1 MFHPGSIVA
10 YWRSQ
15 KWQDGV
21 LHKEGRWYGPAIV
34 LGQVGRNVVLVH
46 KKHIFRCAPEQV
58 RVASTEERELLR
70 SPHSELIGIKQAFEA
85 GEIQS
90 KQYVDLVPQGYPSQE
105 VEMKTVAASPL
116 NVSPEPPGCR
126 EDQASSSS
134 LAPRSVLELS
144 QPSSERSELERASET
159 YPEDPLVRHQ
169 QKAAPYESGGNDKTP
184 NVDKAASEY
193 GPVRRRVPVKSGE
206 PALFRPAALQE
217 GDFAEMMQDIMPS
230 ILKQMPS
237 DGEDTSLRSTSPRVG
252 GTKRGASK
260 ELPEAAERAQ
270 SGPSL
275 IEPPEEKVTY
285 NDENEI
291 LMCQTSVPAQS
302 TSEEQELLESSFSEL
317 GSSDATEMW
326 QALMHKTPVDVL
338 IAQYQNKR
346 AAKEMAGVGNPPEL
360 QKKVDEAKVTEWQ
373 VIESKNAGRLIL
385 GQQAEA
391 VRCRLSHRI
400 MDSRY
405 VMTMKQ
411 EEDSDPRVKAR
422 WCLLGHRDPDLSSK
436 AEAGDLQSPTL
447 SQVGRSVLF
456 QVIASQQ
463 WQLALGDIKGAF
475 LSAGELPAKYRPLYA
490 RLPPGGIPGVP
501 DDALIEITGHAYGL
515 NDSPA
520 AWQQKLNQVLLSVG
534 FEPSRFDP
542 CLYYLRDQGRLVGIY
557 GVHVDDCATG
567 GAGQRYEKAM
577 IDLKQAFEFRK
588 WRLWDGDFCGARY
601 TQNEKTFEIS
611 MSQAKFV
618 EKIRPMHLSRTR
630 CQDKDSVLNDK
641 EVSCLRAINGSLNW
655 LCTQSRPDLSTQVS
669 FSQQAFPN
677 PTVADAL
684 AANNAVRRAKQHADL
699 CIVYQSIP
707 MQDLSVLCHSDAA
720 YANTKGNATQG
731 GYVVGFTHKNIDNS
745 QTCKW
750 TPAFWKSHRLPRMV
764 NSTLSAEAQSMSWA
778 ASMCE
783 WISLVVAEAISG
795 RACAQTLWKHPSR
808 PLCVLVTDCKSLYD
822 HLKSPSAPS
831 LDDRRTSI
839 DIVIIREALRR
850 MDASLRWIPTDR
862 MLADSMTKE
871 SPDALDLLRA
881 CLRCGSYQI
890 SPEET
895 VLEWR
900 ASERS
905 RRKEK
910 AAVAVSKQS
919 K

>member
-1 MFHPGSIVA
+1 MRRHL
-10 YWRSQ
+10 R
-15 KWQDGV
+15 
-21 LHKEGRWYGPAIV
+21 
-34 LGQVGRNVVLVH
+34 
-46 KKHIFRCAPEQV
+46 FRCRRQN
-58 RVASTEERELLR
+58 SWKR
-70 SPHSELIGIKQAFEA
+70 SG
-85 GEIQS
+85 
-90 KQYVDLVPQGYPSQE
+90 
-105 VEMKTVAASPL
+105 
-116 NVSPEPPGCR
+116 
-126 EDQASSSS
+126 
-134 LAPRSVLELS
+134 
-144 QPSSERSELERASET
+144 
-159 YPEDPLVRHQ
+159 
-169 QKAAPYESGGNDKTP
+169 
-184 NVDKAASEY
+184 
-193 GPVRRRVPVKSGE
+193 
-206 PALFRPAALQE
+206 
-217 GDFAEMMQDIMPS
+217 
-230 ILKQMPS
+230 
-237 DGEDTSLRSTSPRVG
+237 
-252 GTKRGASK
+252 
-260 ELPEAAERAQ
+260 
-270 SGPSL
+270 
-275 IEPPEEKVTY
+275 
-285 NDENEI
+285 
-291 LMCQTSVPAQS
+291 
-302 TSEEQELLESSFSEL
+302 
-317 GSSDATEMW
+317 
-326 QALMHKTPVDVL
+326 
-338 IAQYQNKR
+338 
-346 AAKEMAGVGNPPEL
+346 
-360 QKKVDEAKVTEWQ
+360 
-373 VIESKNAGRLIL
+373 
-385 GQQAEA
+385 
-391 VRCRLSHRI
+391 
-400 MDSRY
+400 
-405 VMTMKQ
+405 
-411 EEDSDPRVKAR
+411 
-422 WCLLGHRDPDLSSK
+422 
-436 AEAGDLQSPTL
+436 
-447 SQVGRSVLF
+447 
-456 QVIASQQ
+456 
-463 WQLALGDIKGAF
+463 
-475 LSAGELPAKYRPLYA
+475 
-490 RLPPGGIPGVP
+490 
-501 DDALIEITGHAYGL
+501 
-515 NDSPA
+515 
-520 AWQQKLNQVLLSVG
+520 
-534 FEPSRFDP
+534 
-542 CLYYLRDQGRLVGIY
+542 
-557 GVHVDDCATG
+557 
-567 GAGQRYEKAM
+567 
-577 IDLKQAFEFRK
+577 
-588 WRLWDGDFCGARY
+588 
-601 TQNEKTFEIS
+601 
-611 MSQAKFV
+611 
-618 EKIRPMHLSRTR
+618 RTR

-707 MQDLSVLCHSDAA
+707 VQDLSVLCHSDAA

-910 AAVAVSKQS
+910 AAVAASKQS